1 VPLRFQAPALDLPG
15 HGLTRAPDGY
25 VASLDGNADLV
36 NAIADRLH
44 LGPYVLVGSSMGG
57 AVAWNTVLRHPD
69 RVKALV
75 LVDTAGVSP
84 ATDFALAL
92 KGASTDGKRTFR
104 SIRKADAGGVPS
116 VVLSPPH

>member
-1 VPLRFQAPALDLPG
+1 LSG

-44 LGPYVLVGSSMGG
+44 LGPYTLVGNSMGG

-75 LVDTAGVSP
+75 LVDAAGVSP

-92 KGASTDGKRTFR
+92 RGRPQMESGHSGQFAKRMPEASQALYCCRLTD
-104 SIRKADAGGVPS
+104 
-116 VVLSPPH
+116 